1 MAKDQIDVEALYSAL
16 DAQRT
21 ARGLSWRQLAKE
33 LQVSPSLLS
42 RMANGLR
49 PDADAF
55 ITLVQW
61 LGVPAEQFAVGG
73 DATAQR
79 EEPELVTQIGSL
91 LRARKDLEPEDVAYL
106 ETVINA
112 TVRRVKTLPRDKEA

>member
-1 MAKDQIDVEALYSAL
+1 MAKDQIDVDALYSAL

-21 ARGLSWRQLAKE
+21 ARELSWRQLAKE

-61 LGVPAEQFAVGG
+61 LGVPAEQFTVGG
-73 DATAQR
+73 DAPAQQ

>member
-61 LGVPAEQFAVGG
+61 LGVPAEQFAVG
-73 DATAQR
+73 
-79 EEPELVTQIGSL
+79 VTRPRSE
-91 LRARKDLEPEDVAYL
+91 RSRNWSRKSDHCSGP
-106 ETVINA
+106 
-112 TVRRVKTLPRDKEA
+112 VRTSNPRTSRIWRPSSTPRCAV